1 MKIARELI
9 QPTRRRYIEWLGTV
23 TALPLLGTFPNAA
36 NRSSR
41 RSSHRE
47 GFSESAVAVKLV
59 NLDALIRREDFDIE
73 VGPTKAQSVEGA
85 DKLKIFE
92 LEKEQLMYKW
102 LRKPDFQR
110 RTSHWPPEK
119 VVGFIESFVSA
130 DLIPALILWQSTVS
144 GSIFVID
151 GAHRLSALI
160 AWVLD
165 DYGDGNISLPFFE
178 GHIPPEQKGAA
189 EETRK
194 MVGNRVGT
202 YAEIKH
208 SQNLS
213 PEKAKFAGQ
222 VAAGGVTLQW
232 VKGDATRAE
241 RSFHTINTEATPLG
255 DLELRLIRD
264 RHCPNAIATR
274 ALVAAGTGQYCRSS
288 FSDESK
294 AQIKRLAKEIY
305 DDLFVPPLETPIKTL
320 DLPVAGRS
328 YSSDSVKMIL
338 DLVEYLNRKPPQPG
352 TEKKRKKKPD
362 LLAATMAQDQD
373 GTETS
378 IFLRNVRKASSRIA
392 GTRPES
398 LGLHPAVYFY
408 SATGNYQPSAFLAT
422 ISFVQGL
429 ESRNKLAEF
438 TDNRKDFE
446 ELLLECK
453 PFMNFI
459 VARYGSGYRSL
470 SALINLFQYLFDGAV
485 AGQPRE
491 ALLPTLLSDEKLKF
505 LETKLDNKGAAKDF
519 KTDRK
524 SAVYLRE
531 ALEKALRCSICSARI
546 HVQSIT
552 VDHKVKRELGGPA
565 SVDNG
570 QLAHPFC
577 NTARDSLGVSLA

>member
-1 MKIARELI
+1 
-9 QPTRRRYIEWLGTV
+9 
-23 TALPLLGTFPNAA
+23 
-36 NRSSR
+36 
-41 RSSHRE
+41 
-47 GFSESAVAVKLV
+47 
-59 NLDALIRREDFDIE
+59 
-73 VGPTKAQSVEGA
+73 
-85 DKLKIFE
+85 
-92 LEKEQLMYKW
+92 MYKW

-110 RTSHWPPEK
+110 RTSHWSPEK
-119 VVGFIESFVSA
+119 VVGFIESFVTG
-130 DLIPALILWQSTVS
+130 DLIPSLILWQSTVS

-165 DYGDGNISLPFFE
+165 DFGDGNVSLPFFE
-178 GHIPPEQKGAA
+178 GHIPPEQKNAA
-189 EETRK
+189 DETRRL
-194 MVGNRVGT
+194 VANRVGT

-213 PEKAKFAGQ
+213 PEKAKFASQ

-294 AQIKRLAKEIY
+294 SQIKNLAKEIY
-305 DDLFVPPLETPIKTL
+305 DDLFVPPLKTPIKTL

-338 DLVEYLNRKPPQPG
+338 DLVEFLNKSEPQTG
-352 TEKKRKKKPD
+352 AKTRKKKPD
-362 LLAATMAQDQD
+362 ILAPTMEQDQD
-373 GTETS
+373 GAETVR
-378 IFLRNVRKASSRIA
+378 FLNNVRHASSRIA
-392 GTRPES
+392 GTRPAS

-422 ISFVQGL
+422 ISFVLGL
-429 ESRNKLAEF
+429 ESRNKLGIF
-438 TDNRKDFE
+438 TANRQSFE

-459 VARYGSGYRSL
+459 VARYGSGHRSL
-470 SALINLFQYLFDGAV
+470 AALINLFQYLFDGAV
-485 AGQPRE
+485 NGQPRE
-491 ALLPTLLSDEKLKF
+491 ALLPTLLADEKLKF
-505 LETKLDNKGAAKDF
+505 LETKLDSKGIAKDF

-531 ALEKALRCSICSARI
+531 ALDKALRCKICGARI
-546 HVQSIT
+546 HSQAIT
-552 VDHKVKRELGGPA
+552 VDHKVKRETGGSA
-565 SVDNG
+565 SVDNA

-577 NTARDSLGVSLA
+577 NSAKDSLPMTAAANQ